1 MLLLILQ
8 VMPEIIKT
16 TGDYKRLLS
25 YQKADVIYR
34 ITFFFCRAFFEKGDR
49 TVDQMIQAA
58 QEA

>member
-1 MLLLILQ
+1 ML
-8 VMPEIIKT
+8 EIIKT

-34 ITFFFCRAFFEKGDR
+34 IKFFFCRAFLEKGDR